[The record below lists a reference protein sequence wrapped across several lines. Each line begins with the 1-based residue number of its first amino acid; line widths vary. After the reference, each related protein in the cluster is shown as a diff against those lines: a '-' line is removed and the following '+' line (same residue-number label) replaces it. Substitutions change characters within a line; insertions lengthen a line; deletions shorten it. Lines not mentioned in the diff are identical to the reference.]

1 MFIYIYTY
9 IHTYIYNT
17 DPVHPPFCPVRI
29 SSISVD
35 TWGAVDFQGQ
45 LNENYI
51 NYSEVLRAF
60 TLTLFI
66 YI

>member
-1 MFIYIYTY
+1 MYTQ
-9 IHTYIYNT
+9 YN
-17 DPVHPPFCPVRI
+17 PCSPPFCPVRI
-29 SSISVD
+29 SRISVD
-35 TWGAVDFQGQ
+35 AWGAVDFQGQ
-45 LNENYI
+45 LNEDNT